1 MNQPEFLGNLFR
13 ILLRSRPGSF
23 GVIAFS
29 LAAGISA
36 AQTANN
42 QGRQGNPKP
51 IAAWSF
57 AQANGNFVPDAS
69 GNGYDAVIYGQPVL
83 EPQWGKYV
91 ALAFDGSGDNSF
103 WGGGVQN
110 CGLGVSK
117 PMTQSFTQLSIE
129 AWVRKDPAWWM
140 PIVYRDLWDS
150 PSGFGLYTEWSSG
163 KVVFGHYDSTG
174 NRSQV
179 QSETVVQDGQWH
191 HVVGTMEPAGSC
203 GYIYRIYVDG
213 RLDADEVGLWA
224 VDEAPAGS
232 GILKIAYPNASGA
245 DNAFQGALD
254 GIAIYDVALTPAQV
268 KARFDATR
276 ARPSIMPMAPSS
288 SSRSTESFSP

>member
-1 MNQPEFLGNLFR
+1 MNQPKFLGALFR
-13 ILLRSRPGSF
+13 VWSRSRPASF
-23 GVIAFS
+23 AVIAFS
-29 LAAGISA
+29 LAAAISD
-36 AQTANN
+36 AQTGNN
-42 QGRQGNPKP
+42 QNNVQGHRGNPKP

-69 GNGYDAVIYGQPVL
+69 GHGYDAFIYGQTVL
-83 EPQWGKYV
+83 EPRWGKFI
-91 ALAFDGSGDNSF
+91 ALEFDGSGDNSF
-103 WGGGVQN
+103 WQGGAQN

-117 PMTQSFTQLSIE
+117 LLTQSFTHLSIE
-129 AWVRKDPAWWM
+129 AWVRKNPTGWM

-179 QSETVVQDGQWH
+179 QSETVIQDGQWH
-191 HVVGTMEPAGSC
+191 HVVGTMEPAGGC

-213 RLDADEVGLWA
+213 QLDADQVGLLA
-224 VDEAPAGS
+224 VDQAPAGS

-245 DNAFQGALD
+245 DNPFQGALD
-254 GIAIYDVALTPAQV
+254 GIAIYDVALSPAQV
-268 KARFDATR
+268 KNRFEATR
-276 ARPSIMPMAPSS
+276 QQTSKPPSNGPGEEQSL
-288 SSRSTESFSP
+288 